1 MLFSLFCYCCFSSS
15 IEANCKT
22 FFFSLLKWH
31 ICSTLSQVLA
41 FDKDEGDNGQV
52 RYSIKSGKGKA
63 KFRIHPDNGIVYAA
77 KSLDQDSY
85 DLTIKCEDNGNPK
98 KVKTT
103 SVRIEVVQ
111 VTEDSPN
118 PPRIV
123 STDQVVDVTESDQP
137 GYLITDLQAE
147 DEDGDRLWYE
157 ITDGD
162 DNNDFYIGE
171 SGNVLLAKKLDCE
184 VKKEYNLT
192 ISVTDGTHI
201 VKSHL
206 YISVINSNDHRPEFT
221 QKEYSVEISENTE
234 KDSEI
239 LQLHATDADDDKKLF
254 YSLHTAK
261 NPASLNLFRVDSVSG
276 VISLM
281 QKLDRELIAEHL
293 LFVSVKDQGT
303 PAKRNFAKVR
313 IMVHDFN
320 NHIPEFTSKLIQGKV
335 FETASVGTRV
345 VQVYA
350 IDRDAGDNARITYSI
365 VSGNIGNAFEIDE
378 SMGIISVVKE
388 LDIQALS
395 EYMLQVKAS
404 DNGKQSL
411 SSQIPVH
418 IMVQMADNAPPRF
431 TTDKKDRAAEIFENL
446 PVGSFV
452 KHLEVRSTSSVL
464 FEIISGN
471 ENDIFFINPSTG
483 IITTKDEVDYEKNN
497 FYNLTIRA
505 TNMAAKETTCNLII
519 QVLDRNDNNPSF
531 EQAIYRGEISES
543 APIGSLVTLSE
554 NGIALNET
562 IPLVIK
568 AKDND
573 SGQNALLHFDIIEYL
588 PRKYFH
594 IDSSSGAIKNIFIL
608 DYEKIPF
615 YSFNVKVSDLGKPRL
630 TSLTT
635 ARVEIKII
643 NVNDCAPTFKQKEY
657 NVTLLLPTYE
667 NVAVIQVNATDKD
680 LLDGSFL
687 RYDIID
693 GNSDR
698 VFSINPNDGTI
709 VTTRHVEKM
718 KSFYKLHVRVSDGK
732 YSTISYVY
740 VKVENSENSGLV
752 FQKPVYENSVVENS
766 TRVQTVCIVN
776 VLGTALNEHVEFRIL
791 NPTDM
796 FKIGLTSGAIETT
809 GQRFDREEKDNYELI
824 VEAKSQMGE
833 NQTPRIAHVVVKVSI
848 SDENDN
854 CPIFVNLPYYAVV
867 SVDDPKGSV
876 IIKVQA
882 IDLDAHEN
890 GEVRYEMKKGHGELF
905 KVDRKTGEVIL
916 KQTLEGHNKEYQLL
930 ISAFDGG
937 IIPCSTDVIVNVK
950 VNI

>member
-1 MLFSLFCYCCFSSS
+1 M
-15 IEANCKT
+15 
-22 FFFSLLKWH
+22 
-31 ICSTLSQVLA
+31 
-41 FDKDEGDNGQV
+41 
-52 RYSIKSGKGKA
+52 
-63 KFRIHPDNGIVYAA
+63 
-77 KSLDQDSY
+77 DQDSY

-103 SVRIEVVQ
+103 SVRIEVVK
-111 VTEDSPN
+111 VNEDSPN
-118 PPRIV
+118 PPKII
-123 STDQVVDVTESDQP
+123 SPDQAIDVTENDQP
-137 GYLITDLQAE
+137 GYLITDFQAE
-147 DEDGDRLWYE
+147 DEDGDRMWYD
-157 ITDGD
+157 IVDGD

-171 SGNVLLAKKLDCE
+171 SGNLLLAKRLDSD

-192 ISVTDGTHI
+192 ISVTDGTHV
-201 VKSHL
+201 VKTHL

-221 QKEYSVEISENTE
+221 EQEYRVEISENTE
-234 KDSEI
+234 RESEI
-239 LQLHATDADDDKKLF
+239 LQLHATDVDDEKKLF

-293 LFVSVKDQGT
+293 LVVSVKDQGT
-303 PAKRNFAKVR
+303 PAKRNFAKV
-313 IMVHDFN
+313 IIKVHDFN

-378 SMGIISVVKE
+378 NMGIISVVKE
-388 LDIQALS
+388 LDIQALP

-404 DNGKQSL
+404 DNGKPSL

-431 TTDKKDRAAEIFENL
+431 TTDKKDRAAEIYENL
-446 PVGSFV
+446 PIGSFV

-464 FEIISGN
+464 FEITSGN

-483 IITTKDEVDYEKNN
+483 IITTKDEVDYERNN
-497 FYNLTIRA
+497 FFNLTIRA

-519 QVLDRNDNNPSF
+519 QVLDKNDNNPHF
-531 EQAIYRGEISES
+531 EHSIYRGEISES

-554 NGIALNET
+554 NGTALNET

-657 NVTLLLPTYE
+657 NTTLLLPTYE
-667 NVAVIQVNATDKD
+667 NVAVIRVNATDKD
-680 LLDGSFL
+680 LLEDSIL

-693 GNSDR
+693 GNSDKI
-698 VFSINPNDGTI
+698 FNINPTDGTI
-709 VTTRHVEKM
+709 VTTKNVDKI

-752 FQKPVYENSVVENS
+752 FQKPIYENSVAENS
-766 TRVQTVCIVN
+766 TKTQTVCIVN
-776 VLGTALNEHVEFRIL
+776 VLGTALNEHVEFKIL
-791 NPTDM
+791 NPTEM

-809 GQRFDREEKDNYELI
+809 GKRFDREEKDNYELI

-833 NQTPRIAHVVVKVSI
+833 SQSPRIAHVVVKVSI

-867 SVDDPKGSV
+867 SVDDPRGSV
-876 IIKVQA
+876 IIKVHA

-937 IIPCSTDVIVNVK
+937 IIPCSTDVIVSVK